1 MKSDNTMSDAI
12 KNRVIGIDVGVSHT
26 TVAVVDQ
33 RGNILGTDSFL
44 TTDYTDVNS
53 FMEKLSE
60 QIVMTAEA
68 NGGYDKIRSVGI
80 SAPSANYITGCIENA
95 SNMPWKGVI
104 PLAAMLRDRIGL
116 AVALGNDAHIT
127 ALGEHVYGAAHG
139 MQNFIVVSLGHGG
152 LGSCVFSNGIPHL
165 GTNGSAGEMGHCCV
179 DENGRQCSCGR
190 KGCLEAYAS
199 DRGIDQTARE
209 LLEESQ
215 EPSMMRSLDELTPV
229 AIAECCEQGDALALE
244 VYRRTGEV
252 LGLGLAN
259 VATILNPEAIILTG
273 ELTEVCRWLLG
284 PTKDAFDKYVFRNI
298 KDKVKLVVSELKNDE
313 RDVLGAA
320 ALAWTVKEYSL
331 FK

>member
-1 MKSDNTMSDAI
+1 MSNTI
-12 KNRVIGIDVGVSHT
+12 KNRVIGIDVGVTHT
-26 TVAVVDQ
+26 TLAVVDQ
-33 RGNILGTDSFL
+33 RGNILGSDSFL
-44 TTDYTDVNS
+44 TADYPDVNG
-53 FMEKLSE
+53 FLEKLSE
-60 QIVMTAEA
+60 RIVMTAEA
-68 NGGYDKIRSVGI
+68 NGGFENIRSVGI
-80 SAPSANYITGCIENA
+80 SAPSANYISGCIENA
-95 SNMPWKGVI
+95 GNMPWKGVI

-165 GTNGSAGEMGHCCV
+165 GTNGSAGELGHCCV
-179 DENGRQCSCGR
+179 EDGGRQCNCGR

-199 DRGIDQTARE
+199 DRGIVLTAKE
-209 LLEESQ
+209 LLEESSQ
-215 EPSMMRSLDELTPV
+215 PSMLRSMEKMTAV
-229 AIAECCEQGDALALE
+229 SIAQCCEQGDELALE

-259 VATILNPEAIILTG
+259 VATVLDPEAIILTG
-273 ELTEVCRWLLG
+273 ELVEVCKWLVG
-284 PTKDAFDKYVFRNI
+284 PTQNAFNRHVFHNI
-298 KDKVKLVVSELKNDE
+298 MDKVKLVVSDFKNSE